1 MRRIGSFVGKS
12 VAVCDASASQRLGI
26 MPQLVSE

>member
-1 MRRIGSFVGKS
+1 MNWEFRGKS
-12 VAVCDASASQRLGI
+12 VAKCDASASQRLGI